1 MKMFIQSK
9 KSFMVHDKIQM
20 KSFRDCECGI
30 PNSNTTIPNQ
40 QHPWHLLLTFNW
52 NPGKSAK
59 NHNCGGILVSRKHF
73 LTALGCLEDVE
84 KKRKL

>member
-1 MKMFIQSK
+1 MTKFE
-9 KSFMVHDKIQM
+9 M

-30 PNSNTTIPNQ
+30 SNTNTTIPNQ

-52 NPGKSAK
+52 NPAAVKSAK

-73 LTALGCLEDVE
+73 LTALGCLEDLE
-84 KKRKL
+84 KNRKL